1 MVFKKFIFAT
11 AVLAVALSSPAVT
24 HETKNPAAPSSPIDL
39 PPPVHHVD
47 LADLLDVAGPFQ
59 TFLNYLQKTSVIE
72 TFQSQADHTKAG
84 ITIFVPRDSAFAALK
99 KKKKKKTT
107 PAIASLTK
115 AQLKSLLLYH
125 ALPRF
130 YSLAEVGSLR
140 WRSPA
145 ATFAGSQYTLNLT
158 EDIGTIRVRSA
169 WSNAKI
175 GSTVYG
181 TAPVAVYEVD
191 KFSCRRKSS
200 RASPCSCEPLHLPR
214 AQWSAEWRIHRG
226 KLVFELKD
234 VNSRNNHV

>member
-1 MVFKKFIFAT
+1 MNPQEYTLDRTRSEDFIMVFKKIIFAT
-11 AVLAVALSSPAVT
+11 AVLAVALSSPAVA

-59 TFLNYLQKTSVIE
+59 TFLNYMQRTSVIE
-72 TFQSQADHTKAG
+72 TIQSQADHTKAG
-84 ITIFVPRDSAFAALK
+84 ITIFVPRDSAFAALKK

-140 WRSPA
+140 WRSPV
-145 ATFAGSQYTLNLT
+145 ATFAGSRCTLNLT

-191 KFSCRRKSS
+191 KVLLPSQIFKS
-200 RASPCSCEPLHLPR
+200 EPV
-214 AQWSAEWRIHRG
+214 
-226 KLVFELKD
+226 LV
-234 VNSRNNHV
+234 

>member
-1 MVFKKFIFAT
+1 
-11 AVLAVALSSPAVT
+11 
-24 HETKNPAAPSSPIDL
+24 
-39 PPPVHHVD
+39 VHHVD

-59 TFLNYLQKTSVIE
+59 TFMNYLQKTSVIE

-99 KKKKKKTT
+99 KKNKKKTT

-115 AQLKSLLLYH
+115 AQLKSLQLYH

-140 WRSPA
+140 WLCPV

-191 KFSCRRKSS
+191 KVLLPSQIFKS
-200 RASPCSCEPLHLPR
+200 EPV
-214 AQWSAEWRIHRG
+214 
-226 KLVFELKD
+226 LV
-234 VNSRNNHV
+234 

>member
-1 MVFKKFIFAT
+1 MNPQEYTLDRTRSEDFIMVFKKIIFAT
-11 AVLAVALSSPAVT
+11 AVLAVALSSPAVA

-59 TFLNYLQKTSVIE
+59 TFLNYMQRTSVIE
-72 TFQSQADHTKAG
+72 TIQSQADHTKAG
-84 ITIFVPRDSAFAALK
+84 ITIFVPRDSAFAAL
-99 KKKKKKTT
+99 KKKKTT

-181 TAPVAVYEVD
+181 TALVAVYEVN
-191 KFSCRRKSS
+191 KVLLPLQIFKS
-200 RASPCSCEPLHLPR
+200 EPLHEFIETN
-214 AQWSAEWRIHRG
+214 WCWRR
-226 KLVFELKD
+226 KL
-234 VNSRNNHV
+234 